1 MKKILKAIRDLFNH
15 KVLLCDLDW
24 TLIVTKSGKTF
35 PVDENDWEFK
45 DGIKEAI
52 QKYNPKYIFII
63 SNQGGIEKGYVDN
76 GKFYQKLQTIIAT
89 IRTWGNFIVDGT
101 YCTSNDKDH
110 YFRKPNVGMVDF
122 FRHGY
127 VMGYDF
133 DNRNALM
140 IGDMET
146 DQECAKNAGIKYID
160 VEDFINHFL
169 VVTHLLSLR
178 GAERR
183 ERTKVYGSPSRHLL

>member
-1 MKKILKAIRDLFNH
+1 MKILKAIRNLFNQ

-24 TLIVTKSGKTF
+24 TIIVTKSGNMF
-35 PVDENDWEFK
+35 PIDENDWSFK

-52 QKYNPKYIFII
+52 QNYNPKYIFII
-63 SNQGGIEKGYVDN
+63 SNQGGIEKGYVN
-76 GKFYQKLQTIIAT
+76 EGRFCEKLATIIKE
-89 IRTWGNFIVDGT
+89 IRTWGDFIVDGT
-101 YCTSNDKDH
+101 YCKSNDKEC

-127 VMGYDF
+127 VQGYDF

-146 DQECAKNAGIKYID
+146 DQQCANNARVRYLD
-160 VEDFINHFL
+160 VNEFIRLNL
-169 VVTHLLSLR
+169 
-178 GAERR
+178 
-183 ERTKVYGSPSRHLL
+183 K

>member
-35 PVDENDWEFK
+35 PIDENDWEFK

-63 SNQGGIEKGYVDN
+63 SNQGGIEKGYVDD
-76 GKFYQKLQTIIAT
+76 GKFYQKLRTIIAT

-140 IGDMET
+140 IGDMES
-146 DQECAKNAGIKYID
+146 DQQCSINAGIKYLD
-160 VEDFINHFL
+160 VEEFIRMN
-169 VVTHLLSLR
+169 R
-178 GAERR
+178 
-183 ERTKVYGSPSRHLL
+183 K